1 MGETDRAG
9 RRKTGNRVLRT
20 AHRSGIAAERTDFAD
35 CGTFRIVP
43 VRRQREKLGIHR
55 PDSFR
60 DSFKP
65 GTLVPMEKLKCLS
78 IDSGDFIQEE
88 LAAFGAELVKL
99 PNSLQKLSRVVF
111 AVPYSS
117 LTGKLQPLSICIL
130 ESDEMVC
137 HDISMLHI
145 DVVEVDHGAG
155 GFVDCVAARFVDCDH
170 CSHGGRNVTAR
181 NRTHDLTW
189 SNFDNFFETAGTY
202 LNFVN
207 MTTDGV
213 PSGQDRLKIKKGYK
227 VAIYVQVM
235 FDNLRKKLE
244 TDGIIKGLS
253 TGF

>member
-1 MGETDRAG
+1 MAPAHYLTLQHI
-9 RRKTGNRVLRT
+9 GNHLQHALFVGNTMVCRLKVY
-20 AHRSGIAAERTDFAD
+20 
-35 CGTFRIVP
+35 
-43 VRRQREKLGIHR
+43 IHR

-88 LAAFGAELVKL
+88 LAAFGAEFVEL

-137 HDISMLHI
+137 HDIGMLHI

-155 GFVDCVAARFVDCDH
+155 GLVDCFAAGFVDCDYY
-170 CSHGGRNVTAR
+170 SHGGRNVTAR
-181 NRTHDLTW
+181 NRRHDLAW
-189 SNFDNFFETAGTY
+189 SNFDNFFETFTCKLGIF
-202 LNFVN
+202 LHRF
-207 MTTDGV
+207 D
-213 PSGQDRLKIKKGYK
+213 KK
-227 VAIYVQVM
+227 
-235 FDNLRKKLE
+235 
-244 TDGIIKGLS
+244 
-253 TGF
+253 